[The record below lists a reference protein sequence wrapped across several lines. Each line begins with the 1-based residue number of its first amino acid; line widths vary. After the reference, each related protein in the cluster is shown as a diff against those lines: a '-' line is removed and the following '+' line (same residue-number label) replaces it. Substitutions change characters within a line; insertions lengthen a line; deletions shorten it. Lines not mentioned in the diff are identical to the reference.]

1 MNILE
6 NMDLKLLEKI
16 CQQCHL
22 GVLEC
27 QPLKLKG
34 GFLHKMYSLFTT
46 KGKYAVKLLNP
57 YIMQRETAK
66 ENYRMAE
73 KLESLLEEKKIPI
86 LPALVFENSK
96 MQRIEGQYFYLYKWY
111 DGKALRD
118 EEIEEIHCQRMG
130 NLLAQ
135 IHGVDRH
142 EDASFKRGEM
152 HIDWDFY
159 IEQFYSK
166 NKEIHRLLV
175 ENRSLLYKSQEN
187 GNIAI
192 KKLLPVVSVCHNDMD
207 SKNVLWIGTDC
218 RIIDL
223 ECLNY
228 ACPFIELYE
237 LALCWSGY
245 ESCQI
250 DYNLFRCFL
259 RSYAEAGGF
268 LPTDWESI
276 YWSNYGRLEWLEYNL
291 KRSLGIE
298 CEAEEI
304 ETGISQVK
312 ETIAHVI
319 YYHNAKNDIIRNC
332 TVTT

>member
-1 MNILE
+1 
-6 NMDLKLLEKI
+6 
-16 CQQCHL
+16 
-22 GVLEC
+22 
-27 QPLKLKG
+27 
-34 GFLHKMYSLFTT
+34 
-46 KGKYAVKLLNP
+46 
-57 YIMQRETAK
+57 
-66 ENYRMAE
+66 MAE

-135 IHGVDRH
+135 IHEVDRH

>member
-1 MNILE
+1 MELQ
-6 NMDLKLLEKI
+6 LLEKI

-22 GVLEC
+22 GALQC
-27 QPLKLKG
+27 QPLKLQG

-46 KGKYAVKLLNP
+46 KGRYAVKLLNP

-66 ENYRMAE
+66 ENYCIAE
-73 KLESLLEEKKIPI
+73 KLELMLEEKKIPI
-86 LPALVFENSK
+86 IPALVFENKK
-96 MQRIEGQYFYLYKWY
+96 MQNIEGQFFYLYEWY

-118 EEIEEIHCQRMG
+118 EEIEEIHCHRIG
-130 NLLAQ
+130 KLLAQ
-135 IHGVDRH
+135 IHGLDRH
-142 EDASFKRGEM
+142 EDASSKRGEM

-159 IEQFYSK
+159 IEQFSSK
-166 NKEIHRLLV
+166 NKELYHLLV
-175 ENRSLLYKSQEN
+175 ENRSLLYESQNN
-187 GNIAI
+187 GNTAI
-192 KKLLPVVSVCHNDMD
+192 KKLPPVVSVCHNDMD

-223 ECLNY
+223 ECLGY
-228 ACPFIELYE
+228 ASPFLELYE

-245 ESCQI
+245 ENCQI
-250 DYNLFRCFL
+250 DYKLFRCFL
-259 RSYAEAGGF
+259 LSYAEAGGC

-276 YWSNYGRLEWLEYNL
+276 YWCNNGRLEWLEYNL

-298 CEAEEI
+298 CSAEEI

-319 YYHNAKNDIIRNC
+319 YYHNAQNDIIRNC
-332 TVTT
+332 METT